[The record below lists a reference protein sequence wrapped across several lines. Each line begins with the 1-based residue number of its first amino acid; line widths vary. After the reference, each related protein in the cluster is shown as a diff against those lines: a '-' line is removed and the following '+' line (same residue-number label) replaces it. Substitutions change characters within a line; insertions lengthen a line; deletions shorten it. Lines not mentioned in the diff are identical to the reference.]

1 MTVDDDDD
9 DVQRKQQQRTAKA
22 MITKDDGGGGG
33 GGKKDLAI
41 NICPKESGTGGGGGV
56 GVCVGSRSGQEEG
69 GGGEKTTCSSEMCQD
84 KWIENDLPSPPIPDL
99 KTTMERYISGLE
111 PVIQSK
117 SQMEQTR
124 QTVKDFLHGND
135 VDDVDSEGNRLQKLL
150 IEYSQQTDNWSTDFW
165 LDDMYLTNPSPL
177 LINSNP
183 FFLLPRQPF
192 QLTSDLIRFASFI
205 TKFAFMFN
213 EQIVR
218 QTLKQDIVRGK
229 RLCMETYRHFFTA
242 CRIPGEDKDE
252 LRIHPCP
259 GSRHFIVAAFNQF
272 TAVHLEQSSPLP
284 TIAELEQCL
293 SLIWNRSKT
302 PKQFQQPNI
311 GILTTENRKIW
322 AKIRTDLIKDRTNAE
337 NIRLIE
343 TSLFILCLDDFI
355 LPKSCQRTGYR
366 DSIQIAK
373 MDQSY
378 MASMLLHGGG
388 SDVHTANRWWDKFL
402 QIIVSK
408 EEKRTDKAVV
418 DLDLYVLRFNE
429 YGSDFIK
436 QQRISPDAYIQL
448 ALQLTYFKLHR
459 CIVSTYESCSL
470 RQFRM
475 GRVDTI
481 RASTVEA
488 RDWAQ
493 SMCPQQPS
501 SSSSSASSSTIDNPT
516 TTAANL
522 LDVEEDRKIKLFKRA
537 IQKQVEIMQYTS
549 SGHGPENHLRALREL
564 SKKHFGSI
572 PAVFREK
579 SFGEYGNYRLSTSQL
594 PTDAD
599 ILVGY
604 GAVVPDGYG
613 CSYST
618 KKNHIIF
625 CVSSFYSSDETS
637 SDFFA
642 LSLEGSLLQMRE
654 LCLRMNA
661 NGSLATFSARTPDTT
676 TTTNVNIS

>member
-1 MTVDDDDD
+1 M
-9 DVQRKQQQRTAKA
+9 
-22 MITKDDGGGGG
+22 
-33 GGKKDLAI
+33 
-41 NICPKESGTGGGGGV
+41 N
-56 GVCVGSRSGQEEG
+56 
-69 GGGEKTTCSSEMCQD
+69 
-84 KWIENDLPSPPIPDL
+84 
-99 KTTMERYISGLE
+99 
-111 PVIQSK
+111 
-117 SQMEQTR
+117 
-124 QTVKDFLHGND
+124 
-135 VDDVDSEGNRLQKLL
+135 
-150 IEYSQQTDNWSTDFW
+150 STDFW

-183 FFLLPRQPF
+183 FFLLPRQSF

-252 LRIHPCP
+252 LRIHPFP

-408 EEKRTDKAVV
+408 EGICGVLMEHSASEGITMLNFLEKFLIYYQQQQTTGTTTTIVDNSNLLMRQTSAEWKSPSQLPSLLSSSSTTTTTMLKSTPLQWNISIEIEKQIKQAEKRADKAVV

>member
-1 MTVDDDDD
+1 M
-9 DVQRKQQQRTAKA
+9 
-22 MITKDDGGGGG
+22 
-33 GGKKDLAI
+33 
-41 NICPKESGTGGGGGV
+41 
-56 GVCVGSRSGQEEG
+56 
-69 GGGEKTTCSSEMCQD
+69 
-84 KWIENDLPSPPIPDL
+84 
-99 KTTMERYISGLE
+99 Y
-111 PVIQSK
+111 
-117 SQMEQTR
+117 
-124 QTVKDFLHGND
+124 
-135 VDDVDSEGNRLQKLL
+135 LL
-150 IEYSQQTDNWSTDFW
+150 I
-165 LDDMYLTNPSPL
+165 
-177 LINSNP
+177 I
-183 FFLLPRQPF
+183 
-192 QLTSDLIRFASFI
+192 
-205 TKFAFMFN
+205 K
-213 EQIVR
+213 
-218 QTLKQDIVRGK
+218 
-229 RLCMETYRHFFTA
+229 
-242 CRIPGEDKDE
+242 
-252 LRIHPCP
+252 
-259 GSRHFIVAAFNQF
+259 F

-322 AKIRTDLIKDRTNAE
+322 AKIRTDLIKGMFNLILVINLGMNFFFSIIDRTNAE

-408 EEKRTDKAVV
+408 EGICGVLMEHSASEGITMLNFLEKFLIYYQQQQTTGTTTTMVANSNLLMRKTSAEWKSPSQLPSLLSSSSTTTTTMLKSTSLQWNISIEIEKQIKQAEKRADKAVV

-501 SSSSSASSSTIDNPT
+501 SSSSASSSTIDNPT

-522 LDVEEDRKIKLFKRA
+522 LDVE
-537 IQKQVEIMQYTS
+537 
-549 SGHGPENHLRALREL
+549 
-564 SKKHFGSI
+564 
-572 PAVFREK
+572 
-579 SFGEYGNYRLSTSQL
+579 
-594 PTDAD
+594 
-599 ILVGY
+599 
-604 GAVVPDGYG
+604 
-613 CSYST
+613 
-618 KKNHIIF
+618 
-625 CVSSFYSSDETS
+625 
-637 SDFFA
+637 
-642 LSLEGSLLQMRE
+642 
-654 LCLRMNA
+654 
-661 NGSLATFSARTPDTT
+661 
-676 TTTNVNIS
+676 VNK